1 MWIIYIY
8 MYIYIYIYVRVT
20 HILHP
25 SCRSGGRRRGSH
37 GGATGDVDADDADVV
52 VGVTCVG
59 DAVVTKLKLSSV
71 QKNTLPS

>member
-1 MWIIYIY
+1 MD
-8 MYIYIYIYVRVT
+8 VVDDDVDF
-20 HILHP
+20 
-25 SCRSGGRRRGSH
+25 
-37 GGATGDVDADDADVV
+37 DVDADDADVV